1 MLRVR
6 RQMKYALPITMLLTL
21 VSGCGTRL
29 PADVTADLDEAK
41 ALRLEFE
48 EVAAPKTGAGGEV
61 AAAAEP
67 TGWATIQGTFKVTGT
82 TPQRSLLKIDKEMD
96 VCAPGGKQVYNPV
109 IQIGANGELKDVV
122 IYLSSSIPLD
132 NPKWIH
138 ESYAETANAEVLFD
152 QKECLFLSTMF
163 AARSTQKIKIGNSD
177 PVGHNTN
184 IAAKDSAAQ
193 FNQNISPNS
202 FVNYIPGGTK
212 GTGFSKAPFNVS
224 CSVHPWMNAS
234 MIVRPDPYFAVTD
247 ASGAFK
253 IENIPTGVP
262 LEFRVWHAATNF
274 IQKVTLN
281 GTATTWS
288 KGTIKTKLE
297 PGVDQTLEVAIDGG
311 LFPK

>member
-1 MLRVR
+1 MPYL
-6 RQMKYALPITMLLTL
+6 MKKKNTIPLSLLLLAL
-21 VSGCGTRL
+21 SGCGTRL

-48 EVAAPKTGAGGEV
+48 EVAGPKAGASGEAV
-61 AAAAEP
+61 AAAEP
-67 TGWATIQGTFKVTGT
+67 TGWASIQGTFKVTGAA
-82 TPQRSLLKIDKEMD
+82 PQRALLKIDKEMD
-96 VCAPGGKQVYNPV
+96 VCAPGGKQVYNPS

-132 NPKWIH
+132 NPKWVH
-138 ESYAETANAEVLFD
+138 ESYAANANAEVLFD
-152 QKECLFLSTMF
+152 QKECLFLSPMF
-163 AARSTQKIKIGNSD
+163 AARSSQKIKISNSD

-202 FVNYIPGGTK
+202 FVNYAPGGTK

-253 IENIPTGVP
+253 IANVPTGVP

-281 GTATTWS
+281 GAATNWS
-288 KGTIKTKLE
+288 KGTMKINLE
-297 PGVDQTLEVAIDGG
+297 AGADQTFEVAVDGG
-311 LFPK
+311 LFAK